1 MAKTV
6 WKFPL
11 SITDHQSIMLPV
23 GARILS
29 VQFQGD
35 QLCLWALVDLDERLV
50 RRRTIL
56 IYGTGNPIDSEIEMQ
71 YIDSVQDVQLVWH
84 IFEQIM

>member
-1 MAKTV
+1 
-6 WKFPL
+6 
-11 SITDHQSIMLPV
+11 MLPV

-29 VQFQGD
+29 VQFQGN
-35 QLCLWALVDLDERLV
+35 QLCLWVLVDLDERLV

-84 IFEQIM
+84 IFEQVM

>member
-1 MAKTV
+1 VAKTI

-11 SITDHQSIMLPV
+11 SITDTQSIMLPV

-29 VQFQGD
+29 VQFQGN
-35 QLCLWALVDLDERLV
+35 QLCLWVLVDLDERLV

-84 IFEQIM
+84 IFEQVM